1 VKWVLLG
8 TSLLVGVAL
17 AVDGFLNLGER
28 WRHYRIAAEGLKS
41 QGWRF
46 IQGTDPYGSADVA
59 QNARAFAGRVEE
71 LIDAETGGY
80 VNGPA
85 RTAATPTTSP

>member
-1 VKWVLLG
+1 MKWVLLG

-41 QGWRF
+41 QDWRF
-46 IQGTDPYGSADVA
+46 IQGTEPYGSADVA